1 MRLLA
6 FLFVLGLSGCSV
18 FNHDPIRDLGD
29 PDVRLEALLDEL
41 YDARAKE
48 RGEMDEEDPA
58 YDDTRPTSTL
68 LRELETLAFDFPDHA
83 PTRYA
88 CGAAAYAAGQR
99 HHAEAHLDAAL
110 AADPRLTDAASL
122 RARLSIE
129 EGNYPRAARLVED
142 GLLLAP
148 DSADLVL
155 LRAQLLDLSGDAE
168 GALAAIDLAQR
179 LGTEEWRADY
189 HRALVFE
196 NQGLEAQAEEALRR
210 SLAANP
216 GFEPAQ
222 SRLNRLE
229 AR

>member
-1 MRLLA
+1 MRCFA
-6 FLFVLGLSGCSV
+6 FLLVLGLCGCSV
-18 FNHDPIRDLGD
+18 FNHNPIRDLGD
-29 PDVRLEALLDEL
+29 PDLRLEALLDEL
-41 YDARAKE
+41 YDARSKE
-48 RGEMDEEDPA
+48 RGEMDKEDPA
-58 YDDTRPTSTL
+58 YDDTRPTNTL

-88 CGAAAYAAGQR
+88 CGAAAYATGQR
-99 HHAEAHLDAAL
+99 RHAEAHLDAAL
-110 AADPRLTDAASL
+110 AANPRLTDAASL

-129 EGNYPRAARLVED
+129 EGNYPRATRLVDD

-155 LRAQLLDLSGDAE
+155 LRAQLLDLSGDAK

-179 LGTEEWRADY
+179 LGSEAWRADY

-196 NQGLEAQAEEALRR
+196 NQGLAAQAEEALRR
-210 SLAANP
+210 TLDAEPN
-216 GFEPAQ
+216 FEPAR
-222 SRLNRLE
+222 SRLNRLQ